1 MGSEMCIRD
10 RFLISASLAGVMA
23 QRLVRV
29 ICEEC
34 KEAYEPSKAILEK
47 WGLKDQGDITLFRGR
62 GCEACK
68 GTGYRGRTGIFE
80 LMILDDE
87 MREMIISSASTVALR
102 KKAQEKGMRLL
113 REDGLEKALAGITSI
128 EEVARVCEEQ
138 IEIKPVSKEEK
149 VEPFIKP
156 TVEIKEE
163 KEAAPPPPKPKQVS
177 VEASELQ
184 AYQKRIAS
192 WLSRKK

>member
-1 MGSEMCIRD
+1 MSI
-10 RFLISASLAGVMA
+10 
-23 QRLVRV
+23 
-29 ICEEC
+29 
-34 KEAYEPSKAILEK
+34 
-47 WGLKDQGDITLFRGR
+47 
-62 GCEACK
+62 
-68 GTGYRGRTGIFE
+68 
-80 LMILDDE
+80 DDE
-87 MREMIISSASTVALR
+87 LREMIVAGVSTVALR

-113 REDGLEKALAGITSI
+113 REDGLEKAIAGITSI

-149 VEPFIKP
+149 VEPFLKP

-163 KEAAPPPPKPKQVS
+163 EEAPPPKPKEVS